1 MRKSL
6 TEKFLWVSIA
16 AACLM
21 SMGHVAT
28 PAPGHVAEVAPDL
41 TPSPCPTPSK
51 GAEAV
56 ATGDGGAMLPLGWV
70 SAVAW
75 HD

>member
-1 MRKSL
+1 MRRSL
-6 TEKFLWVSIA
+6 TEKFLWVAIA
-16 AACLM
+16 AAYLV
-21 SMGHVAT
+21 SIGHVAT
-28 PAPGHVAEVAPDL
+28 STPSPSVAPPATL
-41 TPSPCPTPSK
+41 TPSPCPTP
-51 GAEAV
+51 EAPDGL